1 MALAE
6 RGRFTVR
13 TRPDRAGDPANHE
26 RICLDCGPV
35 PDPVELLAD
44 AVIVATPAAKAAGL
58 LRGLAPGAASE
69 LAGIETASMA
79 IVTLAFTGVT
89 PPPGSGLLVSS
100 AERFAVKAVTL
111 SSQKWPGAPSGLTL
125 LRASVGRAGEIADL
139 QRDDADLVAA
149 VRRDLAALI
158 GITAPPIDAS

>member
-1 MALAE
+1 
-6 RGRFTVR
+6 
-13 TRPDRAGDPANHE
+13 
-26 RICLDCGPV
+26 
-35 PDPVELLAD
+35 
-44 AVIVATPAAKAAGL
+44 
-58 LRGLAPGAASE
+58 
-69 LAGIETASMA
+69 MA

-89 PPPGSGLLVSS
+89 PPSGSGLLVSS

-139 QRDDADLVAA
+139 QRDDADLIAA

-158 GITAPPIDAS
+158 GVTAPPIDTSVTRWGGALPQYAVGHLERITRVEAEVASVPGWPCAGRPTRESGYRRASPRRAKR